1 MSAHGDEGFEKMTD
15 VLVTVIIPA
24 YRAEAYLRQSLESAL
39 RQELPCEILI
49 VDDCSPDGT
58 GALADQL
65 EDEHPEQVQVIHNQQ
80 NLGVAESRNLA
91 IRMARGRYIALL
103 DADDW
108 WADGKLKKQVSL
120 LEESGCVLCCTGRE
134 LMNPDGSSMQK
145 TIGVPDRIS
154 YQMILKT
161 NLISCSSV
169 LIRRE
174 AAQEFEMT
182 HDELHE
188 DYILWLKTL
197 KKYGDACGIDEPLL
211 KSRLSDGGKSRNKL
225 KSAKMQFGVYRLMG
239 FGFFRSCFYFVQYA
253 VNGFRK
259 YH

>member
-1 MSAHGDEGFEKMTD
+1 MSAYGDEGFETMTD
-15 VLVTVIIPA
+15 VVVTVIIPA
-24 YRAEAYLRQSLESAL
+24 YRAETYLRQSVESAL
-39 RQELPCEILI
+39 RQDVACEILI
-49 VDDCSPDGT
+49 IDDASPDGT
-58 GALADQL
+58 GKVADALAA
-65 EDEHPEQVQVIHNQQ
+65 EHPEEIRVIHNQT
-80 NLGVAESRNLA
+80 NLGVAESRNIA
-91 IRMARGRYIALL
+91 IRMARGSYIALL

-108 WADGKLKKQVSL
+108 WEDGKLKKQVSL

-134 LMNPDGSSMQK
+134 LMHPDGSSMQK
-145 TIGVPDRIS
+145 IIGVPSRIS
-154 YQMILKT
+154 YKMILKT

-169 LIRRE
+169 LMRTK
-174 AAQEFEMT
+174 AAREFEMT

-197 KKYGDACGIDEPLL
+197 KKYGDACGINEPLL

-239 FGFFRSCFYFVQYA
+239 FGFFKSCFYFIQYA
-253 VNGFRK
+253 VNGFLK

>member
-1 MSAHGDEGFEKMTD
+1 MTD
-15 VLVTVIIPA
+15 VLVTIVIPA

-39 RQELPCEILI
+39 RQEISCEILI
-49 VDDCSPDGT
+49 IDDCSPDET
-58 GALADQL
+58 GALADGL
-65 EDEHPEQVQVIHNQQ
+65 RAEHPEEIKVIHNQQ
-80 NLGVAESRNLA
+80 NLGVAESRNIA

-108 WADGKLKKQVSL
+108 WADGKLKKQVAL
-120 LEESGCVLCCTGRE
+120 LETTGCALCCTGRE
-134 LMNPDGSSMQK
+134 LMNPDGSSLQK
-145 TIGVPDRIS
+145 TIGVPARIS

-169 LIRRE
+169 LMRTE
-174 AAQEFEMT
+174 VAQEFEMT

-188 DYILWLKTL
+188 DYILWLKIL
-197 KKYGDACGIDEPLL
+197 KKYGDACGIDAPLL

-239 FGFFRSCFYFVQYA
+239 FGLLRSCFYFIQYA

>member
-1 MSAHGDEGFEKMTD
+1 MSAYGNEGFETMTD

-24 YRAEAYLRQSLESAL
+24 YRAETYLEQSVASAL
-39 RQELPCEILI
+39 RQEVPCEILI
-49 VDDCSPDGT
+49 IDDCSPDET
-58 GALADQL
+58 GALADRL
-65 EDEHPEQVQVIHNQQ
+65 STEHPDQVRVIHNQQ

-91 IRMARGRYIALL
+91 IRMARGRYVAFL

-120 LEESGCVLCCTGRE
+120 LEETGCILCSTGRE
-134 LMNPDGSSMQK
+134 LMDPNGRSLQK
-145 TIGVPDRIS
+145 MIGVPERIS

-169 LIRRE
+169 LMRRE
-174 AAQEFEMT
+174 VAQEFEMT

-239 FGFFRSCFYFVQYA
+239 FGFLRSCFYFVQYA